1 MSREPACSSFKP
13 WTRNIATFVLG
24 WMGKT
29 FVLGWMGKTFVLGW
43 MGNRSDRLE
52 PEPSDQG
59 SRLWFSVP
67 GSNGKA
73 RAPQGRNRI

>member
-13 WTRNIATFVLG
+13 WTRNIA
-24 WMGKT
+24 T